1 MHKTLHIVAFEV
13 PHPPDYGGII
23 DIFYKIKALHK
34 SGIAIYL
41 HAFEYGK
48 GTQKELEKYCV
59 KTYYYPRKSFFKS
72 FLSFHPF
79 IVQSRSNNNLIKN
92 LQAVK
97 APILFEGLHTTHALL
112 KDSFEGQKTFVR
124 THNIEHLYYKGLSNS
139 SLSIFKKIFYS
150 IEAFKLKKYERI
162 LNVTDGV
169 LTISPFEQ
177 QYFST
182 QYGTPCMY
190 IPVFH
195 ENLTVQDANSS
206 KKQVLYHGDLRLSDN
221 IKAALY
227 LITVYK
233 NTEIQFT
240 IASSCKNKKVL
251 QEINKY
257 ANCVFIN
264 IENTAQITKLISESQ
279 VNALVT
285 FQKTGIKLKL
295 INALYNGN
303 FVITNHLMVEDTG
316 LEDTCEIA
324 KDKLEFLSKTKA
336 LLETSF
342 SLKDR
347 ELRRTNLSSFHT
359 ETSAKKLIDFIF
371 KP

>member
-1 MHKTLHIVAFEV
+1 MSKTLHIVAFDV
-13 PHPPDYGGII
+13 PYPPVYGGVI
-23 DIFYKIKALHK
+23 DVFYKIKALHK
-34 SGIAIYL
+34 LGIAIYL
-41 HAFEYGK
+41 HTFEYGK
-48 GTQKELEKYCV
+48 GTQTALEKYCV
-59 KTYYYPRKSFFKS
+59 KTYYYPRKSFLKS
-72 FLSFHPF
+72 FFSIHPF
-79 IVQSRSNNNLIKN
+79 IVQSRSNKNLITN
-92 LQAVK
+92 LQVVK

-112 KDSFEGQKTFVR
+112 KNSFKGQKKFVR
-124 THNIEHLYYKGLSNS
+124 THNIEHVYYKGLSNS
-139 SLSIFKKIFYS
+139 SSSLFKKIFYG

-162 LNVTDGV
+162 LSTAEGI

-182 QYGTPCMY
+182 QYETPCEY

-195 ENLTVQDANSS
+195 GNSTVRDANSS

-227 LITVYK
+227 LIAVYK
-233 NTEIQFT
+233 NTAVQFI

-251 QEINKY
+251 QEINKH
-257 ANCVFIN
+257 ANCEFISIKN
-264 IENTAQITKLISESQ
+264 ATQITTLINESQ

-303 FVITNHLMVEDTG
+303 FVITNRLMVEDTG
-316 LEDTCEIA
+316 LENSCEIA
-324 KDKLEFLSKTKA
+324 ENKRQFLSKTKA
-336 LLETSF
+336 LLDTPF

-347 ELRRTNLSSFHT
+347 TLRSADLSSFHT

-371 KP
+371 KL

>member
-1 MHKTLHIVAFEV
+1 MHKTLHIVAFDV
-13 PHPPDYGGII
+13 PYPPNYGGVI
-23 DIFYKIKALHK
+23 DVFYKIKALHK
-34 SGIAIYL
+34 LGIAIYL

-48 GTQKELEKYCV
+48 DTQTALEKYCV
-59 KTYYYPRKSFFKS
+59 KTYYYPRKAFFKS
-72 FLSFHPF
+72 FFSMHPF
-79 IVQSRSNNNLIKN
+79 IVQSRSNKSLVTN
-92 LQAVK
+92 LQTVK

-112 KDSFEGQKTFVR
+112 KNALKGQKTFVR
-124 THNIEHLYYKGLSNS
+124 THNIEHLYYKGLSAS
-139 SLSIFKKIFYS
+139 SVSAFKKIFYS

-162 LNVTDGV
+162 LSATDGI

-182 QYGTPCMY
+182 QYLTPCKY

-195 ENLTVQDANSS
+195 ENSTVRNANNS

-227 LITVYK
+227 LIKVYR
-233 NTEIQFT
+233 NTEIQFI

-257 ANCVFIN
+257 TNCAFANIKNAVQIN
-264 IENTAQITKLISESQ
+264 ELINESQ

-295 INALYNGN
+295 INALYNGS
-303 FVITNHLMVEDTG
+303 FVITNLLMVEDTG
-316 LEDTCEIA
+316 LENSCEIA
-324 KDKLEFLSKTKA
+324 KNERQFLLKTKA

-342 SLKDR
+342 SLKNR
-347 ELRRTNLSSFHT
+347 ELRKANLSSFHT
-359 ETSAKKLIDFIF
+359 ETSAKELINFIF
-371 KP
+371 KL

>member
-1 MHKTLHIVAFEV
+1 M
-13 PHPPDYGGII
+13 
-23 DIFYKIKALHK
+23 
-34 SGIAIYL
+34 
-41 HAFEYGK
+41 
-48 GTQKELEKYCV
+48 
-59 KTYYYPRKSFFKS
+59 
-72 FLSFHPF
+72 
-79 IVQSRSNNNLIKN
+79 QSRSNKSLITN

-112 KDSFEGQKTFVR
+112 KNSFKGQRTFVR

-139 SLSIFKKIFYS
+139 SLSVFKKIFYS

-162 LNVTDGV
+162 LNITDGI

-182 QYGTPCMY
+182 QYLTPCKY

-195 ENLTVQDANSS
+195 ENSTVRDANNS

-233 NTEIQFT
+233 NTEIQFI
-240 IASSCKNKKVL
+240 IASSCENKKVL

-257 ANCVFIN
+257 ANCVFTSIKN
-264 IENTAQITKLISESQ
+264 GVQISKLINESQ

-295 INALYNGN
+295 INALYSGS

-316 LEDTCEIA
+316 LENTCETA
-324 KDKLEFLSKTKA
+324 KDKGTFLSKTKT
-336 LLETSF
+336 LLEASF
-342 SLKDR
+342 SLKNR
-347 ELRRTNLSSFHT
+347 ELRRANLSSFHT
-359 ETSAKKLIDFIF
+359 ETSAKKIIDFIF
-371 KP
+371 KQ